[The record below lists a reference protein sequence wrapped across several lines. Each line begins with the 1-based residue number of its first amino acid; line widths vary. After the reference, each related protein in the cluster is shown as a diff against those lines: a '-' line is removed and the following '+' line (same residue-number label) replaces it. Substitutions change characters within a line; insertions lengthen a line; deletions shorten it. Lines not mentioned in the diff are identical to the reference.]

1 MAASKISG
9 LPKDA
14 PRRNALASPWRLFK
28 RDGHFCVNP
37 PYRATMI
44 AHAGPSVVPN
54 VLLLRLSL
62 NFLMSFLEFF
72 VRRILDVGHFI
83 VGALQG
89 QDQL

>member
-9 LPKDA
+9 LPKGT

-28 RDGHFCVNP
+28 RDAILVSIRHTV
-37 PYRATMI
+37 TMI

-54 VLLLRLSL
+54 VLLPRLSL